1 MKTTFS
7 RLAFA
12 AALSLGVAL
21 PAAAQQQQRGDYR
34 QEQGQRQRQ
43 DPRQRLDQRVAQ
55 LTQRLRLNQGQATQ
69 VRRILEQEQAR
80 MQQFRGSRDG
90 QRQGQD
96 RARQGGDG
104 QRRQGGSDAQ
114 RRQGFEQMRAL
125 RQQTDQQIER
135 VLNRTQLAE
144 YRKLRDE
151 RGQWGRGQRGEG
163 RQGQGHQQGQGSR
176 SR

>member
-12 AALSLGVAL
+12 AALSFGVAL
-21 PAAAQQQQRGDYR
+21 PAAAQQQQHGQYR
-34 QEQGQRQRQ
+34 QEQGQGQRQ

-69 VRRILEQEQAR
+69 VRRILEQEQQR

-96 RARQGGDG
+96 RARQGGD
-104 QRRQGGSDAQ
+104 DAQ

-163 RQGQGHQQGQGSR
+163 RQGQGRQQGQGSS